1 MMKIEIPLQGK
12 DVFST
17 HQPENGVAKAPPG
30 ITQRLFELIPSAS
43 HEVRS
48 FPAVP
53 VDPHLQQLLTWNAS
67 DQLSSTI

>member
-1 MMKIEIPLQGK
+1 MLKMVNRLQGK

-43 HEVRS
+43 DEVGP
-48 FPAVP
+48 FACVII
-53 VDPHLQQLLTWNAS
+53 DPSLQHFMVCVNIT
-67 DQLSSTI
+67 QLSSRL